1 MAFFA
6 FWVGLVLNFWRP
18 IPFLSLGLREVRKE
32 DVQQLVDIQLL
43 DDGYLRLSVEIHLAE
58 TPWVSAVLKRLQ
70 RQDGLKW
77 HEVQVGFNEV
87 TKKKI
92 ACLPELFR
100 FDKAR
105 HHVFFVGSQ
114 GTAADSDDYTIDA
127 RPRNDG
133 DEQDDSIQDKSEEQE
148 EEEEEQSNLRESRD
162 RPRQAWVHWVASDR
176 GQAGFRKKLMKSN
189 ANSPKADILQWLWN
203 ENHPPGMWNSLR
215 KAAQN
220 RDWKRF
226 GQIIRKEWVD
236 RGGDEKTCHCLQGSQ
251 HCMQIWRGIAE
262 GY

>member
-1 MAFFA
+1 MSWNEFTKRLQKNTKA
-6 FWVGLVLNFWRP
+6 P
-18 IPFLSLGLREVRKE
+18 KE
-32 DVQQLVDIQLL
+32 DVRQLVDIQLV
-43 DDGYLRLSVEIHLAE
+43 DNGYLRLSAEIHLAE
-58 TPWVSAVLKRLQ
+58 TPWVSAVLRRLQ
-70 RQDGLKW
+70 RRDGLKW
-77 HEVQVGFNEV
+77 HEVQVGFDGL
-87 TKKKI
+87 TKTKI

-100 FDKAR
+100 FDKAK
-105 HHVFFVGSQ
+105 HHVFFAGSQ
-114 GTAADSDDYTIDA
+114 HTAGDGDDHTIA
-127 RPRNDG
+127 PRNDG
-133 DEQDDSIQDKSEEQE
+133 GEQDHSIQDQNEEQE
-148 EEEEEQSNLRESRD
+148 EQEQEDEEEERQSNVWESGD

-215 KAAQN
+215 KAAQT
-220 RDWKRF
+220 RDWKKF

-251 HCMQIWRGIAE
+251 HCMQIWRGIAD